1 MILTP
6 EEIQSRISL
15 FCLFLVKALVSHLTL
30 QLQQIR
36 TLHISMAGLCTND

>member
-30 QLQQIR
+30 QLQ
-36 TLHISMAGLCTND
+36 TNTDITYKYGRIMYK